1 MCNRRDFGGKL
12 VLLVMWNWFK
22 KNKEKD
28 KEIAPEM
35 KAVPLK
41 PINFPASI
49 ILLWVKA
56 IDGDKVVQLWLRENG
71 YESLFHATNAIY
83 LIQDS
88 RDWLMENGYAHL
100 MAMINA
106 SEGLVQAQQWLMA
119 HKMEL
124 LFHIGRAVDHENDS
138 WEWLGKNATPDLFM
152 LAKSIQFIKDKIE
165 ENHRDIHSFG
175 KDL

>member
-1 MCNRRDFGGKL
+1 
-12 VLLVMWNWFK
+12 
-22 KNKEKD
+22 
-28 KEIAPEM
+28 
-35 KAVPLK
+35 
-41 PINFPASI
+41 
-49 ILLWVKA
+49 
-56 IDGDKVVQLWLRENG
+56 
-71 YESLFHATNAIY
+71 
-83 LIQDS
+83 
-88 RDWLMENGYAHL
+88 

-106 SEGLVQAQQWLMA
+106 AEGLVEAQQWLMA

>member
-1 MCNRRDFGGKL
+1 
-12 VLLVMWNWFK
+12 MWNWFK
-22 KNKEKD
+22 KNKDTD
-28 KEIAPEM
+28 KEIVPEM
-35 KAVPLK
+35 KAVQLK
-41 PINFPASI
+41 PINYPASI
-49 ILLWVKA
+49 ILLWIKA

-71 YESLFHATNAIY
+71 YEALFHATNAIY

-138 WEWLGKNATPDLFM
+138 WEWLGKHATPDLFM
-152 LAKSIQFIKDKIE
+152 LAKSIQYIKDKIE
-165 ENHRDIHSFG
+165 ENHGDIHSFG
-175 KDL
+175 KDF

>member
-1 MCNRRDFGGKL
+1 
-12 VLLVMWNWFK
+12 
-22 KNKEKD
+22 
-28 KEIAPEM
+28 
-35 KAVPLK
+35 
-41 PINFPASI
+41 
-49 ILLWVKA
+49 
-56 IDGDKVVQLWLRENG
+56 
-71 YESLFHATNAIY
+71 
-83 LIQDS
+83 
-88 RDWLMENGYAHL
+88 MENGYAHL

>member
-1 MCNRRDFGGKL
+1 MFS
-12 VLLVMWNWFK
+12 WFK
-22 KNKEKD
+22 KKNE
-28 KEIAPEM
+28 EAPQIQS
-35 KAVPLK
+35 VPLK
-41 PINFPASI
+41 PINYPAQV
-49 ILLWVKA
+49 ILLWAKA
-56 IDGDKVVQLWLRENG
+56 VEGDKVIQLWLRENG

-83 LIQDS
+83 LIQES

-106 SEGLVQAQQWLMA
+106 AEGLVQAQEWLMA

-124 LFHIGRAVDHENDS
+124 LFHIGRAVDHEPES
-138 WEWLGKNATPDLFM
+138 WDWLGKHATPDLFM

-165 ENHRDIHSFG
+165 ENHGDIHSFG

>member
-1 MCNRRDFGGKL
+1 MFS
-12 VLLVMWNWFK
+12 WFK
-22 KNKEKD
+22 KKKE
-28 KEIAPEM
+28 EAPQIQ
-35 KAVPLK
+35 AVPLK
-41 PINFPASI
+41 PINYPAQV
-49 ILLWVKA
+49 ILLWAKA
-56 IDGDKVVQLWLRENG
+56 VEGDKVIQLWLRENG

-83 LIQDS
+83 LIQES

-106 SEGLVQAQQWLMA
+106 AEGLVQAQAWLMA

-124 LFHIGRAVDHENDS
+124 LFHIGRAVDHEAES
-138 WEWLGKNATPDLFM
+138 WDWLGKHATPDLFM

-165 ENHRDIHSFG
+165 ENHGDIHSFG